1 MTIVCILKVGKSNL
15 TGIVII
21 MNLESELF
29 ILEHIFSVTK

>member
-1 MTIVCILKVGKSNL
+1 LKVSKSNL

-29 ILEHIFSVTK
+29 ILEHINFILKT